1 MSGVD
6 ICDTFAAYLR
16 HLRKPVMIPHRAATG
31 PTSAPHLRVGILL
44 ARRFTLS
51 AFGNFVDVLRLAAD
65 EGDQSRPI
73 RCDWHVLAGDAT
85 PVASSS
91 GISVTP
97 DARLTDPAAYDYIA
111 VVGGL
116 LGAPQPLLPAQIAY
130 LHRAARA
137 GVPLIGLCTG
147 AFVLH
152 EAGLMDGYRC
162 CVSWFH
168 HQDFVTRHDGLRP
181 ISDRIFVVD
190 RDRLTCAGGVGA
202 AHLAAWLVERH
213 VGASAA
219 RKSLNIMLVE
229 PAAAQ
234 DDPGHGPQ
242 PALPLT
248 LRCTDPLVRRAL
260 LRMQESLDAPVTMAA
275 LAEDMGIPRRRLE
288 RHFRAALAMS
298 PAQAGL
304 LLRLAQARHLLRHSR
319 RSVTA
324 IAQATGFCD
333 MPHLARVF
341 RQHEGMTPGAYRAAG
356 DAPMARSD
364 QTDRSAAQL

>member
-1 MSGVD
+1 
-6 ICDTFAAYLR
+6 
-16 HLRKPVMIPHRAATG
+16 MIPHPVSSR
-31 PTSAPHLRVGILL
+31 PPQLRIGLLL

-73 RCDWHVLAGDAT
+73 RCDWHVLAADAT
-85 PVASSS
+85 PVPSSS

-97 DARLTDPAAYDYIA
+97 DARLSDPAEYDYIA

-116 LGAPQPLLPAQIAY
+116 LGAPQPLAPAQLAY

-137 GVPLIGLCTG
+137 GIPLIGLCTG
-147 AFVLH
+147 AFILH
-152 EAGLMDGYRC
+152 DAGLMDGYRC

-168 HQDFVTRHDGLRP
+168 HNDFAARDGGLHP

-202 AHLAAWLVERH
+202 AHLAAWLVDRH
-213 VGASAA
+213 VGSSAA
-219 RKSLNIMLVE
+219 HKSLNIMLVE
-229 PAAAQ
+229 PATT
-234 DDPGHGPQ
+234 DNDPGQEPQ

-248 LRCTDPLVRRAL
+248 LRCNDPLVRRAL
-260 LRMQESLDAPVTMAA
+260 LRMQDSLDAPVTVAT
-275 LAEDMGIPRRRLE
+275 LAESIGVTRRRLE
-288 RHFRAALAMS
+288 RHFRAALGMS
-298 PAQAGL
+298 PAQAGM

-341 RQHEGMTPGAYRAAG
+341 RRHEGMTPGDYRAG
-356 DAPMARSD
+356 VDAPVNMSD
-364 QTDRSAAQL
+364 GKDRIAEAP